1 MARYKSWFTLKNI
14 LLIILIIM
22 ISTKFILKESFKEGH
37 TDGDGNLEHDHVDNN
52 PNDYTYFWAGAH
64 GPVPSSKLTIAK
76 GEKFIKKSLGINDS
90 KSTQEEE
97 DKDERGANIYSKF

>member
-1 MARYKSWFTLKNI
+1 MARYKSCFKLKNI
-14 LLIILIIM
+14 LLIIFIIM
-22 ISTKFILKESFKEGH
+22 ISTKFILKESFKEGN
-37 TDGDGNLEHDHVDNN
+37 TDENSKQDYPDNN

-76 GEKFIKKSLGINDS
+76 GGKFIKKSLGINDS
-90 KSTQEEE
+90 KSEEGEE